1 MRFVHKPRPYSSG
14 PFDGLSRPG
23 GPSRR
28 PRPRRSR
35 SSRPSRTPPGL
46 WGGQAV
52 NALAALG
59 LIVTLIVGGAAL
71 HNQYS
76 REAQFAAVGQA
87 ISGLGR

>member
-1 MRFVHKPRPYSSG
+1 
-14 PFDGLSRPG
+14 
-23 GPSRR
+23 
-28 PRPRRSR
+28 
-35 SSRPSRTPPGL
+35 
-46 WGGQAV
+46 
-52 NALAALG
+52 LAALG